1 MLRTCGCMHARSR
14 MAHALHAWLP
24 ALCTGPLTRGG
35 RLGLGLGLG
44 LANPSP
50 SPNPYQAFKEEL
62 TQTALYIVDEVEA
75 RIKTHKDEVI
85 ARLHAQQVAL
95 EASAPNTATRPQP

>member
-1 MLRTCGCMHARSR
+1 
-14 MAHALHAWLP
+14 MA
-24 ALCTGPLTRGG
+24 TGPLHR
-35 RLGLGLGLG
+35 
-44 LANPSP
+44 PSHTWRAVRVRVRVRVSQPCP

>member
-1 MLRTCGCMHARSR
+1 
-14 MAHALHAWLP
+14 
-24 ALCTGPLTRGG
+24 
-35 RLGLGLGLG
+35 
-44 LANPSP
+44 
-50 SPNPYQAFKEEL
+50 
-62 TQTALYIVDEVEA
+62 VDEVEA

>member
-1 MLRTCGCMHARSR
+1 MARAAR
-14 MAHALHAWLP
+14 VA
-24 ALCTGPLTRGG
+24 TGPLHRPSHTRQAV
-35 RLGLGLGLG
+35 RVRVRVVRV
-44 LANPSP
+44 NPNP
-50 SPNPYQAFKEEL
+50 NPNPKPNPKPNPYPNQAFKEEL

-95 EASAPNTATRPQP
+95 EASDPNTPTRPQP

>member
-1 MLRTCGCMHARSR
+1 

-24 ALCTGPLTRGG
+24 ALCTGPLTRGR

-50 SPNPYQAFKEEL
+50 NPNPNPNQAFKEEL

-85 ARLHAQQVAL
+85 ARLHAQQVAP

>member
-1 MLRTCGCMHARSR
+1 MR
-14 MAHALHAWLP
+14 AHAWHT
-24 ALCTGPLTRGG
+24 LCTRGYRPSAQALSHSGG
-35 RLGLGLGLG
+35 RLAFGLGLG

-50 SPNPYQAFKEEL
+50 SPDPYQAFKEEL

-85 ARLHAQQVAL
+85 ARLHAQQVA
-95 EASAPNTATRPQP
+95 P